1 MYYFVLKSK
10 NQKKF
15 LNLFMKKIMILLLL
29 VSCSPSWHVNK
40 ALKKQPNLFAHE
52 SDTIRLELTKYDTIR
67 TLEGY
72 EVVRTKYDTIIVTR
86 TKIVQAKSKYDYKAE
101 RDSLDHALKMN
112 KAMNRFNENK
122 MAYELKLAKENTKVV
137 TVTEKSKNKGWA
149 KWIFLS
155 VLLLVLAYFGKII
168 VGAFKNMPVNQR

>member
-1 MYYFVLKSK
+1 
-10 NQKKF
+10 
-15 LNLFMKKIMILLLL
+15 MKKILLLLFL

-40 ALKKQPNLFAHE
+40 AIKKQPDIFNHE

-67 TLEGY
+67 TMEGY
-72 EVVRTKYDTIIVTR
+72 EVVRVKYDTTIITR
-86 TKIVQAKSKYDYKAE
+86 TKIIQAKSKYDYKAE
-101 RDSLDHALKMN
+101 RDSLRYDLRKAKVRYDFVQDSLKN
-112 KAMNRFNENK
+112 A
-122 MAYELKLAKENTKVV
+122 LKLAKENTKVV

-155 VLLLVLAYFGKII
+155 ILLLVLAYFGKII